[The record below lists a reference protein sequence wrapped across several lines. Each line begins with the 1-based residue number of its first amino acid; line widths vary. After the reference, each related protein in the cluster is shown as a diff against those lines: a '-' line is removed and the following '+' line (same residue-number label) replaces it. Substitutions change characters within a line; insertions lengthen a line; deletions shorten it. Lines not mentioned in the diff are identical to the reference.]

1 VVEVLDE
8 SISIGD
14 EVNDSAASASPSEMA
29 DVEAVNSSLSR
40 IWSLS
45 RCIRAFLADGVLL
58 VSTSGTG
65 RLNDVPHFE
74 HSLAN
79 GDFRFLL
86 YIFRAF
92 CFCRR
97 FGPGPSASVFVLA
110 VAESGGGVEVD
121 ADTVGAI
128 SRTPLNSPQVRHHD
142 V

>member
-1 VVEVLDE
+1 M
-8 SISIGD
+8 GD
-14 EVNDSAASASPSEMA
+14 VVNDSAASASPSEIA

-40 IWSLS
+40 NWSFS
-45 RCIRAFLADGVLL
+45 RCILAFLADGVLL
-58 VSTSGTG
+58 VSMSGTG
-65 RLNDVPHFE
+65 RLYDVPHFE

-79 GDFRFLL
+79 GDFLFLL
-86 YIFRAF
+86 YDFRTF

-97 FGPGPSASVFVLA
+97 FGPEPSVSVFVLA

-121 ADTVGAI
+121 ADSVGVT